1 MTMIL
6 KNIKE
11 FVADWKS
18 DIAGRVARMD
28 GAAPQLAI
36 IQVGENQASNRYVRN
51 KIKDCKEVG
60 ITAHNYWYADDI
72 PEEELLREIEDIQS
86 YYSGVIV

>member
-1 MTMIL
+1 MIMIL

-11 FVADWKS
+11 FVADWKN
-18 DIAGRVARMD
+18 DIAGRVARIN

-51 KIKDCKEVG
+51 KIKDCQEVG
-60 ITAHNYWYADDI
+60 ITAHNYWYEEDI
-72 PEEELLREIEDIQS
+72 TEDELLLEIKDLQKH
-86 YYSGVIV
+86 YSGIIV